1 VGPRDGASERASWP
15 DRPSPTGRGGPH
27 QRGKR
32 GRGGVAAGGEKRR
45 EREALQGRENKE
57 HGETIGTTMVE
68 AHRRRRPSSEPS
80 KKSSIG
86 DETLIESMNRRHWDK
101 ALDKRNVAV
110 PSDFTDDA
118 RIENNC
124 LSELSLELEPPPN
137 FASDCRSFGSNLGGG
152 VSNFEKGSM
161 RGF

>member
-1 VGPRDGASERASWP
+1 
-15 DRPSPTGRGGPH
+15 
-27 QRGKR
+27 
-32 GRGGVAAGGEKRR
+32 
-45 EREALQGRENKE
+45 
-57 HGETIGTTMVE
+57 MVE

-86 DETLIESMNRRHWDK
+86 DEMLIESMNRRHWDK